1 MATLSS
7 LSRFWLQ
14 ISISL
19 ACKKAKREMSVRER
33 EKNLFSSSVAN
44 RERTRLLQKDKKL
57 RAINVREETERKK
70 YPFDE
75 SIWEVVYRAY
85 SDLYA
90 QQEYMKVSIKNIQTC
105 LFD

>member
-1 MATLSS
+1 MATPSS

-33 EKNLFSSSVAN
+33 GKNLFSRSVAN
-44 RERTRLLQKDKKL
+44 RGRTRLNAKRQKL

-70 YPFDE
+70 YAFDE
-75 SIWEVVYRAY
+75 SIGR
-85 SDLYA
+85 
-90 QQEYMKVSIKNIQTC
+90 
-105 LFD
+105 